1 MTPPFISRLE
11 AEIPRYNTT
20 KTEIF
25 LKQKP
30 FLLTTKNSNTKLL
43 FKSVEAVFMWT
54 RCKGQQGYTLLE
66 MLVSFS
72 MLLLLTGTIIP
83 LYVQMKE
90 AEKKQYVS
98 YQADAIL
105 HEELLKYKYEAGY
118 KRREKI
124 VKENVAFYLKWN
136 GESTQKL
143 CVEWTDSAEKMKKKC
158 DVMLK

>member
-1 MTPPFISRLE
+1 
-11 AEIPRYNTT
+11 
-20 KTEIF
+20 
-25 LKQKP
+25 
-30 FLLTTKNSNTKLL
+30 
-43 FKSVEAVFMWT
+43 MWT

-90 AEKKQYVS
+90 EEKKQYVS

-105 HEELLKYKYEAGY
+105 HKELLKYKYETGY

-124 VKENVAFYLKWN
+124 VKENVVFYLKWK
-136 GESTQKL
+136 GESAQKL
-143 CVEWTDSAEKMKKKC
+143 CVEWTDSADKMKKKC